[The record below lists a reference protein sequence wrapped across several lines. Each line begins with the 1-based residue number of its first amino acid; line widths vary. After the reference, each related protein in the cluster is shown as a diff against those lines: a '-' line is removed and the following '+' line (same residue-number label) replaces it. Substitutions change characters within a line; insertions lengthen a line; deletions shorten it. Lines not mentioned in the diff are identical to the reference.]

1 MDFEEKKHPYTINSY
16 VRTILLC
23 CIYAFYKEESKYSKY
38 FSDVLYTVEGVVY
51 ESMCDSICTYVYV
64 NINLF
69 TLNLAYSSLFV
80 VMIDNSLFKYETVS
94 FPISGKDIET
104 TFMLDRTAEPFVI
117 NYGI

>member
-1 MDFEEKKHPYTINSY
+1 MY
-16 VRTILLC
+16 V
-23 CIYAFYKEESKYSKY
+23 
-38 FSDVLYTVEGVVY
+38 
-51 ESMCDSICTYVYV
+51 VYV

-104 TFMLDRTAEPFVI
+104 TFTLDRTAEPFVI